1 MDISPFTTIGNTDDR
16 KGELMHF
23 MFALLARAAAAPELT
38 LLRKR
43 RELLARPFIGSGR
56 CRR

>member
-23 MFALLARAAAAPELT
+23 TFALLARAAAPPELT
-38 LLRKR
+38 ILRER
-43 RELLARPFIGSGR
+43 HELFARPFSGR